1 MEMVEDNVVTVED
14 LLDVVCNLSNN
25 AIILSKLNL
34 SLSNLAR
41 VLTEIEHR
49 VITII
54 SVLKVK
60 LDLKHV

>member
-1 MEMVEDNVVTVED
+1 MVEDNVVTVED

-34 SLSNLAR
+34 SLSNLAQ

-60 LDLKHV
+60 LELKHI

>member
-25 AIILSKLNL
+25 AILLSKLNL

-60 LDLKHV
+60 LELKHI

>member
-1 MEMVEDNVVTVED
+1 VVEDNVVTVED

-34 SLSNLAR
+34 SLSNLAQ

-60 LDLKHV
+60 LELKHI

>member
-1 MEMVEDNVVTVED
+1 MEMVGDNVVTVED

-34 SLSNLAR
+34 SLSNLAQ

-60 LDLKHV
+60 LELKHI